1 MLIRATVPLPC
12 YVTGATAD
20 ALSPSFQFA
29 SRNCL
34 VIGSLRGEDPMA
46 LTEPGDDDD
55 PWFRRVHSLSVEIDE
70 AMTDVVTRIVGSDD
84 TERIIGC
91 LLKPANR
98 IIRSIR
104 NFGLVTH
111 VREFRAN
118 EFTGDHWL
126 DLLAVETSADGVA
139 WTRLREPTG
148 DLLELLARR
157 SLLRREY
164 LGRFKIA
171 DLAEVQEAIEDN
183 LTAGPERAF
192 LANALEYLR
201 TGDLRV
207 AVVESIICLEI
218 LVGQLLPELLT
229 ASSIPA
235 DALTKEITL
244 FPRVKMLLPLLLPTE
259 MAGIDLG
266 AVLRTIS
273 LRNKIVHQSGH
284 LPDGIPE
291 ETVRQGISAVV
302 GLAHRLAHKRDS
314 LKRAPDL
321 QRLSQ
326 EIASKFGIRAP
337 TIEWAFRHMFTVR
350 FPFFFDPI
358 PPMDRLA
365 EVSQAVVEGLIQ
377 LDSRCKPNTD
387 VFIFFSQ
394 YGTEVA
400 TWQRGRF
407 VVIPGSPPDP
417 LGGGTSA

>member
-1 MLIRATVPLPC
+1 MRCRPRSGSPRA
-12 YVTGATAD
+12 
-20 ALSPSFQFA
+20 
-29 SRNCL
+29 NC
-34 VIGSLRGEDPMA
+34 VITGSLRGEDPIA
-46 LTEPGDDDD
+46 LPEPGDED
-55 PWFRRVHSLSVEIDE
+55 PWFRKVHSLSVEIDE
-70 AMTDVVTRIVGSDD
+70 ATTDLVTRVVASDD
-84 TERIIGC
+84 PGRIIGC

-111 VREFRAN
+111 VREYRSS
-118 EFTGDHWL
+118 EFAGDHWP
-126 DLLAVETSADGVA
+126 DLLSVETSADGVT
-139 WTRLREPTG
+139 WTRLGEPPG
-148 DLLELLARR
+148 DLSELLARR

-171 DLAEVQEAIEDN
+171 NLADVQEAIEDN

-192 LANALEYLR
+192 LANALEYFR
-201 TGDLRV
+201 MGDLRV
-207 AVVESIICLEI
+207 AIVESIICLEI
-218 LVGQLLPELLT
+218 LIGQLLPELLT

-259 MAGIDLG
+259 MASVDLG
-266 AVLRTIS
+266 AVLRTIT

-284 LPDGIPE
+284 LPDPIPE

-326 EIASKFGIRAP
+326 GIATQFGIRAP
-337 TIEWAFRHMFTVR
+337 TTEWTFRHIFTVR
-350 FPFFFDPI
+350 FPFFFDPM
-358 PPMDRLA
+358 PSMDRLA
-365 EVSQAVVEGLIQ
+365 EVSEAVVNGLKQ
-377 LDSRCKPNTD
+377 LDSRCQPNTD
-387 VFIFFSQ
+387 VFIFFSR

-400 TWQRGRF
+400 TWQGGRF

-417 LGGGTSA
+417 LGLRTPV